1 MAFLLI
7 AVAASLIFFGRA
19 DQAAAWLLPSVPP
32 QIGALALL
40 TTLFL
45 AAALIIPPTRG
56 LATIA
61 ITAIFTSLLYAAR
74 AVATVSL
81 SAIHGIF
88 RLGLSA
94 WRALWD

>member
-7 AVAASLIFFGRA
+7 TAAVSLIFFGKA
-19 DQAAAWLLPSVPP
+19 DQVAAWLLPSVPP
-32 QIGALALL
+32 QVGAIALL
-40 TTLFL
+40 ATLFL

-61 ITAIFTSLLYAAR
+61 ITAIVTSLLYAAR

-81 SAIHGIF
+81 SAIQGIF

-94 WRALWD
+94 WRALRE